1 MMGQDYFKYMQK
13 DRRELFL
20 QGILDKQKE
29 KNRLLFLM
37 RHRGKYLGFVHMK
50 LDIDNDHLCS
60 GFITEFYV
68 IPRARRR
75 DWERWM
81 YQLCEG
87 ILVERGITNIYV
99 STDTDLGFW
108 QRLGFRDTENI
119 DYNNMKIMDKT
130 LES

>member
-1 MMGQDYFKYMQK
+1 MIGQDYFKYIQK
-13 DRRELFL
+13 DRRKLFL
-20 QGILDKQKE
+20 QDILDKQKE
-29 KNRLLFLM
+29 KNRFLLLI

-50 LDIDNDHLCS
+50 LEIDSHLCS
-60 GFITEFYV
+60 CFITEFYV
-68 IPRARRR
+68 IPGALRR

-108 QRLGFRDTENI
+108 ERLGFRETENI
-119 DYNNMKIMDKT
+119 DYNNMKIMAKT

>member
-1 MMGQDYFKYMQK
+1 
-13 DRRELFL
+13 
-20 QGILDKQKE
+20 
-29 KNRLLFLM
+29 
-37 RHRGKYLGFVHMK
+37 
-50 LDIDNDHLCS
+50 
-60 GFITEFYV
+60 
-68 IPRARRR
+68 
-75 DWERWM
+75 M